1 MRAVKKKIIIFLIL
15 FFVLL
20 CSFLVFYF
28 QKPNVILKKSLVC
41 EINTECKVFDYV
53 KEVNKG
59 LIVSKNVKIDSS
71 KTGPVRIVLKTK
83 NLVNKKYY
91 YKFKIDVVD
100 TSAPV
105 ISYSKEISIKEGD
118 AVDLLNGVSVYDNS
132 LEEIKASVVGDYDI
146 NKAGDYKLKYV
157 AEDSSHNVTEE
168 EFILKVSKRPI
179 INYNSG
185 YDMTYRAG
193 YPYYIKVNRKLN
205 VVYVYEA
212 VNGEYSKLI
221 KVFTCSTG
229 SGTPAGVFGTQN
241 KYVWKVLIGPC
252 YGQYSTRI
260 TGQILFHSVPY
271 KYQSKDSLEW
281 WLYNRLGRK
290 DSLGCIRLTV
300 EDAKWIYDNC
310 PLGTKVEIF
319 DSDDLGGVEKPTT
332 IKIADDDP
340 RRGWDPT
347 DPDPANPWKA
357 N

>member
-1 MRAVKKKIIIFLIL
+1 MLYLQEPI
-15 FFVLL
+15 
-20 CSFLVFYF
+20 
-28 QKPNVILKKSLVC
+28 VILKKKLVC
-41 EINTECKVFDYV
+41 EVNTECKVFEFV
-53 KEVNKG
+53 KEVDKG
-59 LIVSKNVKIDSS
+59 LIVSKNNKIDSS
-71 KTGPVRIVLKTK
+71 KIGTVRVILETK
-83 NLVNKKYY
+83 NMFSKKFY

-105 ISYSKEISIKEGD
+105 ISYNKEINITEGD
-118 AVDLLNGVSVYDNS
+118 TIDLLNGVSVYDNS
-132 LEEIKASVVGDYDI
+132 LEEVKARVTGDYDS
-146 NKAGDYKLKYV
+146 NKAGEYNLKYV
-157 AEDSSHNVTEE
+157 AEDSSHNITEE
-168 EFILKVSKRPI
+168 DFILKVNKRPVV
-179 INYNSG
+179 NYNSG
-185 YDMTYRAG
+185 YDITYREG

-212 VNGEYSKLI
+212 VNGKYDKLI

-281 WLYNRLGRK
+281 WLYNRLGNK

-300 EDAKWIYDNC
+300 EDAKWIYENC

-319 DSDDLGGVEKPTT
+319 DSNDLGGVEKPTT
-332 IKIADDDP
+332 IKISGDDP

>member
-1 MRAVKKKIIIFLIL
+1 M
-15 FFVLL
+15 
-20 CSFLVFYF
+20 FYF
-28 QKPNVILKKSLVC
+28 QKPEVMLNKNLTC
-41 EINTECKVFDYV
+41 EINTKCEVFDFV
-53 KEVNKG
+53 KDVSKG
-59 LIVSKNVKIDSS
+59 LIISKNKIIDSS
-71 KTGPVRIVLKTK
+71 KVGSVRVILETK

-91 YKFKIDVVD
+91 YKYKIDVVD
-100 TSAPV
+100 TISPV
-105 ISYSKEISIKEGD
+105 ISYNKEINITEGD
-118 AVDLLNGVSVYDNS
+118 SVDLLNGVSIYDNS
-132 LEEIKASVVGDYDI
+132 LEEITPRVIGDYDV
-146 NKAGDYKLKYV
+146 NKAGEYKLKYV
-157 AEDSSHNVTEE
+157 AEDSSHNITEE
-168 EFILKVSKRPI
+168 DFILKVNSRPVV
-179 INYNSG
+179 NYNSG
-185 YDMTYRAG
+185 FDTSYREG
-193 YPYYIKVNRKLN
+193 FPYYIKVNRKLN
-205 VVYVYEA
+205 VVYVYEV
-212 VNGEYSKLI
+212 VNGEYSKLV

-229 SGTPAGVFGTQN
+229 RDTPAGVFGTKN

-310 PLGTKVEIF
+310 PLGTLVEIF
-319 DSDDLGGVEKPTT
+319 DSDDLGGVEKPST
-332 IKIADDDP
+332 IRIADDDP